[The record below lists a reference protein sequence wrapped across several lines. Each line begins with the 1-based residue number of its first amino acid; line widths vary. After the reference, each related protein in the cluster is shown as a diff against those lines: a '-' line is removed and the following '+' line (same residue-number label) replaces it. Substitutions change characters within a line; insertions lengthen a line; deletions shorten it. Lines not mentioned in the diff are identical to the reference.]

1 MIQQNDK
8 KITRYKGENWQGR
21 SCPVSLQPHDTLICC
36 DLRNTQLEGLDLSGV
51 EFFGCRLNGTS
62 FRGTTLRGTRFIGCF
77 ASDEG
82 PATEFKDAI
91 IEGICAID
99 SHLHFTDKTLT
110 DSVGGDNLSVGDWD
124 SRHSMPKWPLEVAT
138 AATQTLS
145 ERNDTRYD
153 AAIALGELDH
163 PVVAPLLGT
172 LLADPEWEVRSM
184 ALQVLA
190 NLRHQEFPQG
200 DRTLLEWMFLRL
212 GDEHE
217 IVRQKAV
224 GLVEQISP
232 PDEVL
237 VAAISVIMASSS
249 EQQQAGLLSVIRFCQ
264 VNEKYCQL
272 LQQLDPVLLPV
283 IHRQMKADSPEEN
296 LAGLDAAIDLCELDD
311 RYFHLFDEKTIRD
324 LRSSA
329 EVEVSEQACELWSLL
344 EEADSFPN
352 LLPGESTI
360 KPA

>member
-1 MIQQNDK
+1 
-8 KITRYKGENWQGR
+8 
-21 SCPVSLQPHDTLICC
+21 
-36 DLRNTQLEGLDLSGV
+36 
-51 EFFGCRLNGTS
+51 
-62 FRGTTLRGTRFIGCF
+62 
-77 ASDEG
+77 
-82 PATEFKDAI
+82 
-91 IEGICAID
+91 
-99 SHLHFTDKTLT
+99 
-110 DSVGGDNLSVGDWD
+110 
-124 SRHSMPKWPLEVAT
+124 
-138 AATQTLS
+138 
-145 ERNDTRYD
+145 
-153 AAIALGELDH
+153 
-163 PVVAPLLGT
+163 
-172 LLADPEWEVRSM
+172 M

-237 VAAISVIMASSS
+237 VAAISEIMASSS

-352 LLPGESTI
+352 LFPGDSTI